1 MSGVLFKRFS
11 LMILASGF
19 LFCSQAFALTLNEA
33 KQQGRV
39 GETLSGYLAPVR
51 QDAESVALAAK
62 INDARKQQYQQVA
75 QDNNVSTE
83 DVAKLAGQKL
93 VARAA
98 TGEYVRGINGKWLQ
112 K

>member
-1 MSGVLFKRFS
+1 
-11 LMILASGF
+11 MILASGL

-39 GETLSGYLAPVR
+39 GETLSGYLAPVK
-51 QDAESVALAAK
+51 QDSESVALAAK

-75 QDNNVSTE
+75 QDNNVSTD
-83 DVAKLAGQKL
+83 DVARLAGQKL

-98 TGEYVRGINGKWLQ
+98 SGEYVRGINGKWLQ

>member
-11 LMILASGF
+11 LMILASGL

-39 GETLSGYLAPVR
+39 GETLSGYLAPVK
-51 QDAESVALAAK
+51 QDAESVALSAK

-75 QDNNVSTE
+75 QDNNVSTD
-83 DVAKLAGQKL
+83 DVARLAGQKL

-98 TGEYVRGINGKWLQ
+98 SGEYGRGINGKWLQ

>member
-1 MSGVLFKRFS
+1 MPRAFIKRFS
-11 LMILASGF
+11 LMLLTSG
-19 LFCSQAFALTLNEA
+19 LLLCSQAFALTLSEA
-33 KQQGRV
+33 KQQGLV

-51 QDAESVALAAK
+51 EDQESIAFATR

-75 QDNNVSTE
+75 QDNQVTTD

-93 VARAA
+93 VARAGK
-98 TGEYVRGINGKWLQ
+98 GEWVRGINGKWLQ

>member
-1 MSGVLFKRFS
+1 MSGVLFKRYS
-11 LMILASGF
+11 LMILASGL

-39 GETLSGYLAPVR
+39 GETLSGYLAPVK
-51 QDAESVALAAK
+51 QDTESVALAAK

-75 QDNNVSTE
+75 QDNNVSTD